1 MIEPYQY
8 AVRHVRQLWE
18 LPTTNHNTT
27 FRISR
32 LRCTTRQRFSLQI
45 TTFTFLEPTYNPR
58 SMFLVDN

>member
-32 LRCTTRQRFSLQI
+32 LRCTTYQAALFAANHYLHIFGANIQPSKHVPGR
-45 TTFTFLEPTYNPR
+45 
-58 SMFLVDN
+58 